1 MKKQSV
7 SNDHGPA
14 TPDARSTAM
23 ATETLKPTAK
33 AGADATQ
40 SDTVPATPDATGPAM
55 APEIPKPAA
64 KARADKTQP
73 DAVPAAPDARST
85 AMATETVKAAAK
97 AGADGTQLVT
107 FLLKDEEFGF
117 DIMSVQEI
125 IRLPKMSKLPH
136 TPDYVE
142 GISSLRGT
150 VLPIF
155 DIRTRFGMKRE
166 EHTDRSR
173 VLVIDIEGKR
183 TGLLVDGVRQ
193 VTRVGRNEF
202 EPPPA
207 AIRNETADYID
218 GVVKL
223 DNGERIIIALDA
235 RRVCTLGSG
244 NGDADAIA
252 EALAKSSPHSS
263 HEGQSKEA
271 QSENNNKEAHAK
283 GGEVRQLVSFQ
294 IGREEFAFPMEHVRE
309 ILRVQTPKEV
319 PGAPEHLLGV
329 LTVRGQILPIVDL
342 RRLLRQTS
350 FAADLVAACCLASTE
365 YQAWLLQSG
374 TGENPDLHKV
384 TAAAEQL
391 RTWLSAFNSSSQSLT
406 ETLATAR
413 GLNEHVTKQASA
425 AADQDLKGIE
435 ALNKDIVASAKA
447 IVAALDTFGTQVEGS
462 IHEDQRIIVV
472 DSNGFQ
478 LGLVV
483 DHVNEVLGVQDDAIE
498 APPNVAHEQGVSL
511 SGIAKLDDGNRLIL
525 LLATGSLLDHKVLS
539 KIAEDSAGEGTG
551 AVIAAADETKPD
563 DKKKEEET
571 GQGEEVQL
579 VTFLLGQEEYG
590 IPIAKIQEIDRL
602 SKITQTPKAPKFVEG
617 VTNLRGEVIPVLSTR
632 MLFAL
637 ETKASDDHT
646 RVIIVDL
653 GGAKTGLVVDSVKQV
668 LSISKRNIA
677 PPPASI
683 SSGADGQFISGLG
696 KVEDG
701 KRMIV
706 LLDVEKVLT
715 RGEQSQVA
723 ALAVHA

>member
-1 MKKQSV
+1 
-7 SNDHGPA
+7 
-14 TPDARSTAM
+14 M
-23 ATETLKPTAK
+23 AT
-33 AGADATQ
+33 
-40 SDTVPATPDATGPAM
+40 DTV
-55 APEIPKPAA
+55 KP
-64 KARADKTQP
+64 P
-73 DAVPAAPDARST
+73 
-85 AMATETVKAAAK
+85 AK

-117 DIMSVQEI
+117 DIMAVQEI

-155 DIRTRFGMKRE
+155 DIRARFKMKRE

-173 VLVIDIEGKR
+173 VLVIDIDGKQ

-202 EPPPA
+202 EAPPA
-207 AIRNETADYID
+207 AIRNDTADYID

-223 DNGERIIIALDA
+223 DNGARIIIALDA
-235 RRVCTLGSG
+235 RRVCTLGG
-244 NGDADAIA
+244 ANGDADALA
-252 EALAKSSPHSS
+252 EALGKSSAAPSANGPKDRPKKGKAQVEEALS
-263 HEGQSKEA
+263 NSKEV
-271 QSENNNKEAHAK
+271 QAK
-283 GGEVRQLVSFQ
+283 GGEVRQLVSFK

-350 FAADLVAACCLASTE
+350 FAADLVDACRLASTE
-365 YQAWLLQSG
+365 YQAWLTQSG
-374 TGENPDLHKV
+374 SGENVDLHRI

-406 ETLATAR
+406 ETLAQAR

-425 AADQDLKGIE
+425 AAGHDAKGMD

-447 IVAALDTFGTQVEGS
+447 IVAALHTFKEQVQGS

-498 APPNVAHEQGVSL
+498 APPNVAHERGLSL
-511 SGIAKLDDGNRLIL
+511 SGIAKLDNGDRLIL
-525 LLATGSLLDHKVLS
+525 LLATGSLLDHKVLA
-539 KIAEDSAGEGTG
+539 KITEDSEG
-551 AVIAAADETKPD
+551 AVAASPTAAEETKSGA
-563 DKKKEEET
+563 KKEEEN
-571 GQGEEVQL
+571 GQEEEVQL

-590 IPIAKIQEIDRL
+590 IPIARIQEIDRL

-637 ETKASDDHT
+637 EAKASDDHT

-668 LSISKRNIA
+668 LSISSRNIA

-683 SSGADGQFISGLG
+683 SNGIDGQFISGIG

-706 LLDVEKVLT
+706 LLDVGKVLT
-715 RGEQSQVA
+715 RGEQSELATLA
-723 ALAVHA
+723 AHA

>member
-1 MKKQSV
+1 
-7 SNDHGPA
+7 
-14 TPDARSTAM
+14 M

-40 SDTVPATPDATGPAM
+40 PDTVPATPDARSAGTAT
-55 APEIPKPAA
+55 KTVKRAA
-64 KARADKTQP
+64 KAVADGTQP
-73 DAVPAAPDARST
+73 DAVPAAPDARRT
-85 AMATETVKAAAK
+85 AMATETVKHAAK

-142 GISSLRGT
+142 GISSLRGA

-235 RRVCTLGSG
+235 RRVYTFGSSTG
-244 NGDADAIA
+244 AGDAIA
-252 EALAKSSPHSS
+252 EAVAKSSAAHSS
-263 HEGQSKEA
+263 NEAQAKEALSNKEGQ
-271 QSENNNKEAHAK
+271 AK

-350 FAADLVAACCLASTE
+350 FAADLIAACRLASAD
-365 YQAWLLQSG
+365 YQTWLTQNTS
-374 TGENPDLHKV
+374 GENLDMHRV

-406 ETLATAR
+406 ETLAQAR

-425 AADQDLKGIE
+425 AAGHDLDAKGMD
-435 ALNKDIVASAKA
+435 AVGKDIVASAKA
-447 IVAALDTFGTQVEGS
+447 IVAALHTFEEQVEGS

-472 DSNGFQ
+472 DSKGFQ

-483 DHVNEVLGVQDDAIE
+483 DHVNEVLGVQDNAIE
-498 APPNVAHEQGVSL
+498 APPNVAHEQGVNL
-511 SGIAKLDDGNRLIL
+511 SGIVKLDNGNRLIL
-525 LLATGSLLDHKVLS
+525 LLATGSLLDHKVLA
-539 KIAEDSAGEGTG
+539 KITEGSQDADAGEG
-551 AVIAAADETKPD
+551 AVAAIATAAEETKPG
-563 DKKKEEET
+563 DKKKDEENS
-571 GQGEEVQL
+571 QGEEVQL
-579 VTFLLGQEEYG
+579 VTFLLGKEEYG
-590 IPIAKIQEIDRL
+590 IPIARIQEIDRL

-632 MLFAL
+632 TLFAL
-637 ETKASDDHT
+637 EEKASDDHT

-683 SSGADGQFISGLG
+683 SNGVDGQFISGIG

-715 RGEQSQVA
+715 RGELSELA
-723 ALAVHA
+723 KLAVPA